1 MYVCIVCMYVYT
13 YVLLCMHTYIHRD
26 RTFGPLVERIH
37 NALPYTIG
45 WVDKVLEKN
54 SAHISPR
61 KQLVQPVDMVLVDE

>member
-1 MYVCIVCMYVYT
+1 MYCFAYIHT
-13 YVLLCMHTYIHRD
+13 YTYIHRD

-37 NALPYTIG
+37 NALPNTIG

-54 SAHISPR
+54 SAHISSW